1 MTQIT
6 PEPPETPPAH
16 TPAAHTPAAHTPA
29 AHTPA
34 SAPGDLKGAPEGVQR
49 PGPAA
54 LLSRYGFLVVFSGFF
69 IFFASRS
76 DAFLNSSNL
85 VNILEGNAI
94 LLIAALAMTLVVAA
108 GGIDLSVGIAIDFG
122 GWLAIVAMMDYD
134 IAWPLAILVG
144 IIAGAGVGFF
154 NSFLIVWL
162 GVSPFLATLG
172 TFFIGG
178 SIQRIYTSG
187 GGQVPFREM
196 PEGYRSLATGG
207 TLGVPNEIV
216 IGVIVLVVFYV
227 FLERSI
233 HGKRIH
239 AIGLQRTASA
249 VSGINVKLYLW
260 LVFIV
265 AAATASVSGVIL
277 TAGLRQFTPLAG
289 FSYLLDSIAA
299 VFIGA
304 SMHPQQ
310 GPNVPG
316 TLVGVLFLGMVS
328 NGLNLMGL
336 DFNFRDALEGLI
348 LVGALALAVSQ
359 RRLLN
364 RTGAPT

>member
-1 MTQIT
+1 MTGRT
-6 PEPPETPPAH
+6 ST
-16 TPAAHTPAAHTPA
+16 
-29 AHTPA
+29 
-34 SAPGDLKGAPEGVQR
+34 L
-49 PGPAA
+49 A
-54 LLSRYGFLVVFSGFF
+54 LLSRYGFLVVFLGFF
-69 IFFASRS
+69 IFFATRS

-94 LLIAALAMTLVVAA
+94 LLVAALGMTLVVAS
-108 GGIDLSVGIAIDFG
+108 GGIDLSIGIAIDFG

-134 IAWPLAILVG
+134 VAWPLAIIVG
-144 IIAGAGVGFF
+144 IVVGAAVGLF

-178 SIQRIYTSG
+178 SIQQIYTSG

-196 PEGYRSLATGG
+196 PEGYQALATGG
-207 TLGVPNEIV
+207 TLGIPNEIV
-216 IGVIVLVVFYV
+216 IGAIVLVLFYV

-233 HGKRIH
+233 YGKRIH
-239 AIGLQRTASA
+239 AIGLQRTAAA
-249 VSGINVKLYLW
+249 VAGINVRAYLW
-260 LVFIV
+260 MTFIV
-265 AAATASVSGVIL
+265 ASATASVGGIIA

-289 FSYLLDSIAA
+289 FSYLLDAIAA

-310 GPNVPG
+310 RPNVPG

-348 LVGALALAVSQ
+348 LVGAIALAVSQ
-359 RRLLN
+359 RRLLG
-364 RTGAPT
+364 RSGAPA

>member
-1 MTQIT
+1 MSRRA
-6 PEPPETPPAH
+6 PA
-16 TPAAHTPAAHTPA
+16 
-29 AHTPA
+29 
-34 SAPGDLKGAPEGVQR
+34 L
-49 PGPAA
+49 A
-54 LLSRYGFLVVFSGFF
+54 LLSRYGFLAVFLGFF
-69 IFFASRS
+69 IFFATRS
-76 DAFLNSSNL
+76 DACLNTSNL

-94 LLIAALAMTLVVAA
+94 LLVAALGMTLVVAS
-108 GGIDLSVGIAIDFG
+108 GGIDLSIGIAIDFG
-122 GWLAIVAMMDYD
+122 GWLAIVAMMDHD
-134 IAWPLAILVG
+134 VAWPLAIVVG
-144 IIAGAGVGFF
+144 IAVGASVGVF
-154 NSFLIVWL
+154 NSFLVVWL

-178 SIQRIYTSG
+178 SIQQIYTSG

-196 PEGYRSLATGG
+196 PEGYQKLATGD
-207 TLGVPNEIV
+207 TLGIPNEI
-216 IGVIVLVVFYV
+216 IVGAIALMLFYV

-239 AIGLQRTASA
+239 AIGLQRSAASVA
-249 VSGINVKLYLW
+249 GINVRGYLW
-260 LVFIV
+260 VAFIV
-265 AAATASVSGVIL
+265 ASATASVGGIIA

-289 FSYLLDSIAA
+289 FSYLLDAIAA

-310 GPNVPG
+310 RPNVPG

-348 LVGALALAVSQ
+348 LVGAIALAVSQ
-359 RRLLN
+359 RRVLG
-364 RTGAPT
+364 RSGASA

>member
-1 MTQIT
+1 MTDHI
-6 PEPPETPPAH
+6 PEPSESETADSATSSPETS
-16 TPAAHTPAAHTPA
+16 TDTAARFDRQ
-29 AHTPA
+29 
-34 SAPGDLKGAPEGVQR
+34 GLL
-49 PGPAA
+49 A
-54 LLSRYGFLVVFSGFF
+54 LLSRYGFLIVFSGFF

-76 DAFLNSSNL
+76 DAFLNGSNL
-85 VNILEGNAI
+85 VNILEGNSI
-94 LLIAALAMTLVVAA
+94 LLVAALAMTLVVAA

-134 IAWPLAILVG
+134 ISWPLAILVG
-144 IIAGAGVGFF
+144 IVAGACVGVF

-196 PEGYRSLATGG
+196 PEGYRSLATGD

-216 IGVIVLVVFYV
+216 VGTIVLLAFYV
-227 FLERSI
+227 LLERSI

-239 AIGLQRTASA
+239 AIGLQRTAAA

-260 LVFIV
+260 LTFIV
-265 AAATASVSGVIL
+265 ASATASMSGIIL

-304 SMHPQQ
+304 SIHPQQ
-310 GPNVPG
+310 RPNVPG

-359 RRLLN
+359 RRLISQSGE
-364 RTGAPT
+364 RA

>member
-1 MTQIT
+1 MSDRQS
-6 PEPPETPPAH
+6 P
-16 TPAAHTPAAHTPA
+16 
-29 AHTPA
+29 
-34 SAPGDLKGAPEGVQR
+34 L
-49 PGPAA
+49 A
-54 LLSRYGFLVVFSGFF
+54 LLSRYGFLVVFLGFF
-69 IFFASRS
+69 LFFATRS
-76 DAFLNSSNL
+76 DAFLNGSNL

-94 LLIAALAMTLVVAA
+94 LLVAALGMTLVVAS
-108 GGIDLSVGIAIDFG
+108 GGIDLSIGIAIDFG
-122 GWLAIVAMMDYD
+122 GWLAIIAMMDHGV
-134 IAWPLAILVG
+134 AWPLAIVVG
-144 IIAGAGVGFF
+144 IVVGAAVGLF

-162 GVSPFLATLG
+162 GVSPFLATLS

-178 SIQRIYTSG
+178 SIQQIYTSG

-196 PEGYRSLATGG
+196 PEGYRSLATGD
-207 TLGVPNEIV
+207 TLGIPNEIV
-216 IGVIVLVVFYV
+216 IGVIVLVLFYL

-239 AIGLQRTASA
+239 AIGLQRTAAA
-249 VSGINVKLYLW
+249 VAGIKVKAYLW
-260 LVFIV
+260 LTFIV
-265 AAATASVSGVIL
+265 ASATASIGGIIA

-289 FSYLLDSIAA
+289 FSYLLDAIAA

-310 GPNVPG
+310 RPNVPG

-348 LVGALALAVSQ
+348 LVGAIALAVSQ
-359 RRLLN
+359 RRLLG
-364 RTGAPT
+364 RTGAPA